1 MHSANDYCHPEV
13 SDQTHRDDRL
23 KLLDLEAR
31 DHETARRLQDTVIV
45 PRLELIIAAFY
56 DRLLELSQF
65 QEIMA
70 RGFDINALRH
80 TQSDY
85 LRTLGMQFDSAAYFH
100 QRLRVG
106 LVHDRVGVP
115 LSLYQCVY
123 RLLQQLLIDHVR
135 AAVSDPKEQRV
146 LSDFVLKITTLDMSL
161 AVEAYH
167 GVRMTSLEQ
176 SLEQLGAQE
185 RVQRRLAQTDSLTGV
200 ANRAYLFDALGGVL
214 DSTAANPAPLCLAV
228 ADLDHFKLV
237 NDRYGHLTGDA
248 VLRDVVAR
256 LRAGFRDFDLVGRYG
271 GEEFAIVLANTSLSQ
286 AVEICERV
294 RQRVAGSPVSAGAL
308 RIPVTVSFG
317 VAQAR
322 AGDGADAIFE
332 RADRA
337 LYAAKVAGRNR
348 VCAQDD
354 AAGR

>member
-13 SDQTHRDDRL
+13 TDQSHRDDRL
-23 KLLDLEAR
+23 ELLDLGPK
-31 DHETARRLQDTVIV
+31 DHGIARRLQDTVIV

-56 DRLLELSQF
+56 DRLLEVAQF
-65 QEIMA
+65 REIIA
-70 RGFDINALRH
+70 KGFDIHALRH

-85 LRTLGMQFDSAAYFH
+85 LRTLGIHFDSAAYFD

-106 LVHDRVGVP
+106 LAHDRVGVP

-123 RLLQQLLIDHVR
+123 RLLQQLLIDHIR
-135 AAVSDPKEQRV
+135 AAVSDPKEQHA
-146 LSDFVLKITTLDMSL
+146 LSDFVLKITSLDMSL

-167 GVRMTSLEQ
+167 GVRMTTLEQ

-185 RVQRRLAQTDSLTGV
+185 RLQRRLAQTDSLTGV
-200 ANRAYLFDALGGVL
+200 ANRAHLFDVLTQALDGN
-214 DSTAANPAPLCLAV
+214 TAGATPLCLAV
-228 ADLDHFKLV
+228 ADLDQFKQV

-271 GEEFAIVLANTSLSQ
+271 GEEFAIVLAHTSLSQ
-286 AVEICERV
+286 ALEICERV
-294 RQRVAGSPVSAGAL
+294 RRRVADSPVSAGAL
-308 RIPVTVSFG
+308 RIPITVSFG
-317 VAQAR
+317 IAQAR
-322 AGDGADAIFE
+322 AGDGTEAIFE

-354 AAGR
+354 AAGG